1 MAEKLYLR
9 CQWGATET
17 GIVPQVLPSE
27 LLPSSTSSSRLWRYV
42 SFHPCVGAVF
52 DKITDDTFEL
62 VVQRDNSSP
71 NRQTCFSVPGIDG
84 PEYRTKD
91 LFTQHPDIPNLWRW
105 CARADDIIV
114 FLNGEKTNPISME
127 QHIVA
132 RNKELSGAL
141 VIGAKRFQA
150 ALLVEPAS
158 EELLKNAEQ
167 AALIERIWPSVEEA
181 NKSAPGHARV
191 EKSFILIVPADRRLI
206 KAGKGTYMRGPS
218 IAQYSQEIERLYAG
232 ADEAEDNTD
241 GNKEDTPMYA
251 LGSAEITRRIR
262 KHTLLVTGWT
272 SLEDTDNFFDRGM
285 DSLQGLQLSRAL
297 KRSLN
302 RTDLALST
310 IYQNASVAQLS
321 AKILA
326 GDDDTG
332 SEEDTMRDLLATY
345 RGLIQDIPKPTAVD
359 QRNGLGTAP
368 RSVLLT
374 GSTGTVGTQL
384 LHTLLNRDG
393 IDHVYCLNRGN
404 DGGSEA
410 QRKSFAHAGF
420 ATTPLDNN
428 RVTFIKADLSQPLL
442 GLTNDVYELL
452 QSHVGLVIHAAWP
465 VNFNLEL
472 LAFRPQLAGIVNL
485 VTLAAGNSAHLIFIS
500 SVAAVEGNTD
510 GPPPERVLQSFDTP
524 AAFGYGRAKFLCELL
539 VDAAAQ
545 HFGSSTLPTTIIR
558 VGQVGGTI
566 NHAGVWN
573 PREWLP
579 SMVIS
584 SLHLGK
590 ISDSLGSRF
599 NTVDFVPADVLSNVL
614 ADLITSAPKSDGT
627 AVFNIRNPHLVSWKE
642 LLPAIM
648 EAASQHGRT
657 LEAVTPSAWL
667 AEAGSEEN
675 AVAQNPAAKLVDFY
689 TSLWAADLAGAQGS
703 VASFQPMAVDKALAT
718 SPTLRDLKAVNL
730 EWMRKWADEWFATVK
745 AHE

>member
-1 MAEKLYLR
+1 M
-9 CQWGATET
+9 
-17 GIVPQVLPSE
+17 
-27 LLPSSTSSSRLWRYV
+27 
-42 SFHPCVGAVF
+42 F
-52 DKITDDTFEL
+52 DKITDDTFEM
-62 VVQRDNSSP
+62 VVQRDDSSP

-84 PEYRTKD
+84 HEYRTKD
-91 LFTQHPDIPNLWRW
+91 LFTQHPEIPDLWRW

-158 EELLKNAEQ
+158 EELLSNAEQ

-181 NKSAPGHARV
+181 NKSAPGHARI
-191 EKSFILIVPADRRLI
+191 EKSFILIVPANRRLI
-206 KAGKGTYMRGPS
+206 KAGKGTYMRAPS
-218 IAQYSQEIERLYAG
+218 IAQYHQEIERLYSV
-232 ADEAEDNTD
+232 ADETQDSTD

-262 KHTLLVTGWT
+262 KHALLVTGWT
-272 SLEDTDNFFDRGM
+272 SLEDTDNFFERGM

-310 IYQNASVAQLS
+310 LYQNASVAQLS
-321 AKILA
+321 AKIIA
-326 GDDDTG
+326 GDNDFG
-332 SEEDTMRDLLATY
+332 SEEDVMRDLFATY
-345 RGLIQDIPKPTAVD
+345 RGLIQDIPKPTALE
-359 QRNGLGTAP
+359 QRNGRAAGL

-384 LHTLLNRDG
+384 LHTLLQRDG
-393 IDHVYCLNRGN
+393 VDHVYCLNRGK
-404 DGGSEA
+404 DGGNET
-410 QRKSFAHAGF
+410 QRKSFKHAGF
-420 ATTPLDNN
+420 PTTAFDDK

-442 GLTNDVYELL
+442 GLATDVYQLL
-452 QSHVGLVIHAAWP
+452 QSHVGLIIHAAWP
-465 VNFNLEL
+465 VNFNLDL
-472 LAFRPQLAGIVNL
+472 LSFRPQLAGIVNL
-485 VTLAAGNSAHLIFIS
+485 ATLAAGSSARLIFIS

-510 GPPPERVLQSFDTP
+510 GPPPEQVLQSFDTP

-539 VDAAAQ
+539 VEAATQ

-566 NHAGVWN
+566 SHPGIWN
-573 PREWLP
+573 IREWLP

-599 NTVDFVPADVLSNVL
+599 NNVDFVPADVLSDVL
-614 ADLITSAPKSDGT
+614 VDLATTATKSEGT

-648 EAASQHGRT
+648 EAASQHDRT
-657 LEAVTPSAWL
+657 LEAVTPSLWL
-667 AEAGSEEN
+667 AEVGSEEN

-689 TSLWAADLAGAQGS
+689 TSLWAADLVGAKGS
-703 VASFQPMAVDKALAT
+703 VASFQPMAVDKALAA
-718 SPTLRDLKAVNL
+718 SPTLRDLQAVNL
-730 EWMRKWADEWFATVK
+730 QWMRKWANEWFASVK
-745 AHE
+745 AEQ

>member
-1 MAEKLYLR
+1 M
-9 CQWGATET
+9 
-17 GIVPQVLPSE
+17 PQLLPSE
-27 LLPSSTSSSRLWRYV
+27 LLPSNPSSSALWRYV
-42 SFHPCVGAVF
+42 SFHPCVGAEF
-52 DKITDDTFEL
+52 DKVTEGTFEL

-71 NRQTCFSVPGIDG
+71 NKQTCFSVPGIDG
-84 PEYRTKD
+84 QEYRTKD
-91 LFTQHPDIPNLWRW
+91 LFAQHPEVPNLWRW

-150 ALLVEPAS
+150 ALLIEPAS
-158 EELLKNAEQ
+158 EELLTNAEQ

-181 NKSAPGHARV
+181 NKSAPGHARI

-206 KAGKGTYMRGPS
+206 KAGKGTYMRAPS
-218 IAQYSQEIERLYAG
+218 VAQYSQEIERLYAG
-232 ADEAEDNTD
+232 ADETQDSTN

-251 LGSAEITRRIR
+251 LESAEIIRRIR

-272 SLEDTDNFFDRGM
+272 SLEDTNNFFERGM

-326 GDDDTG
+326 VDDNSG
-332 SEEDTMRDLLATY
+332 SEEDVMRDFLATY
-345 RGLIQDIPKPTAVD
+345 RGLIQDIPRPTAVE
-359 QRNGLGTAP
+359 QRNGRTVGL

-384 LHTLLNRDG
+384 LHTLLNREG
-393 IDHVYCLNRGN
+393 IDHIYCLNRGD
-404 DGGSEA
+404 DGGNEA

-420 ATTPLDNN
+420 STKPFDDN
-428 RVTFIKADLSQPLL
+428 RVSFIKADLSQPLL
-442 GLTNDVYELL
+442 GLADDVYQLL

-465 VNFNLEL
+465 VNFNLDL
-472 LAFRPQLAGIVNL
+472 LSFRPQLAGIVNL
-485 VTLAAGNSAHLIFIS
+485 VTLAAGNSAQLIFIS
-500 SVAAVEGNTD
+500 SVAAVEGTTD
-510 GPPPERVLQSFDTP
+510 GPPPEQILQSFDTP

-566 NHAGVWN
+566 NHPRIWN
-573 PREWLP
+573 TREWLP

-584 SLHLGK
+584 SLNLGK
-590 ISDSLGSRF
+590 IPDSLGSRF

-614 ADLITSAPKSDGT
+614 ADLATNATSPEGT
-627 AVFNIRNPHLVSWKE
+627 AVFNIRNAHVVSWKE
-642 LLPAIM
+642 LLPAII
-648 EAASQHGRT
+648 EAASHHGRT
-657 LEAVTPSAWL
+657 LEVVTPSAWL
-667 AEAGSEEN
+667 ADAGSEDN
-675 AVAQNPAAKLVDFY
+675 AVAQNPAAKLIDFY
-689 TSLWAADLAGAQGS
+689 TSLWAADLVGAKGS
-703 VASFQPMAVDKALAT
+703 VASFQPMAVDRALAA
-718 SPTLRDLKAVNL
+718 SPALRELKAVNL

-745 AHE
+745 AQ